1 MSDTPLMEFP
11 HRFPLKVMG
20 RAVDDFSDQVLA
32 IVGRHVPEDDL
43 ASAQVSQRP
52 SRDGN
57 FLAVT
62 VIFEARSQAQLD
74 ALYRDLTADDNIIMA
89 L

>member
-1 MSDTPLMEFP
+1 MSDVPPLEFP

-20 RAVDDFSDQVLA
+20 RAADEFTDQVLA

-43 ASAQVSQRP
+43 AAAEVSQRP

-57 FLAVT
+57 FVAVT
-62 VIFEARSQAQLD
+62 VIFQARSQAQLD
-74 ALYRDLTADDNIIMA
+74 ALYRELTATDDILMA

>member
-1 MSDTPLMEFP
+1 MSDTPLMQFP

-20 RAVDDFSDQVLA
+20 RAAADFSDQVLA
-32 IVGRHVPEDDL
+32 IVGRHVPEEDL
-43 ASAQVSQRP
+43 ATAEVSQRP

-74 ALYRDLTADDNIIMA
+74 ALYRELTAADEILMA